1 MLGLQA
7 VARPRDVVAERA
19 VHQIGPDVLG
29 TILGVARGCC
39 PAQPRLSKYYS
50 PGFNGRPKKVAAQTT
65 SGQPFMLLTSREAGG
80 PPREVRPPARCHKP
94 PGGFTTRP
102 HAGAARRL

>member
-19 VHQIGPDVLG
+19 VHQIAPDALG
-29 TILGVARGCC
+29 TILGVAAGCF
-39 PAQPRLSKYYS
+39 PAQPGLSKYYS

-65 SGQPFMLLTSREAGG
+65 SGQPFMLLNSSEAGAHTL
-80 PPREVRPPARCHKP
+80 EVRPLARCTNRR
-94 PGGFTTRP
+94 GGFTR
-102 HAGAARRL
+102 